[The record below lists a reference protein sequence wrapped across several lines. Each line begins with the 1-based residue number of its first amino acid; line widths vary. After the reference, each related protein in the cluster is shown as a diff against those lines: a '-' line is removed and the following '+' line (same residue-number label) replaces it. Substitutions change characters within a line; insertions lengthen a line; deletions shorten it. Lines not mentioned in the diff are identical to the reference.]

1 MRTRSFLL
9 AGLAAVALAAGSV
22 TAIAVATSFGQPT
35 AASGAPGQGTVFTVT
50 LPIA

>member
-22 TAIAVATSFGQPT
+22 TAIAVATSAGPPT
-35 AASGAPGQGTVFTVT
+35 AAPGSRR
-50 LPIA
+50 